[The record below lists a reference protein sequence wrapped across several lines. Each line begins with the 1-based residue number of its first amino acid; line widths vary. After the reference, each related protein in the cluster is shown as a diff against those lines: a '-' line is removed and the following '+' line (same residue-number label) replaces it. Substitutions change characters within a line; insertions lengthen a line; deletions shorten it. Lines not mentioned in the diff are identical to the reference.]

1 MAADLTALE
10 AAITQ
15 IEGVARSTEEL
26 LIRLAG
32 LYAACKNDPAA
43 VQALSDRV
51 VATATA
57 MAAAVVAN
65 DPGEGA

>member
-1 MAADLTALE
+1 MAADLSALE

-15 IEGVARSTEEL
+15 IEGVAQSTEQL
-26 LIRLAG
+26 LVKLAG
-32 LYAACKNDPAA
+32 LYAACKNDPVA

-51 VATATA
+51 VATANA
-57 MAAAVVAN
+57 MAAAVIAN